1 MINTMKTFFIWMIA
15 GLCVCMNLS
24 AQRGG
29 GGGGRGGAGGRGGGN
44 FGGGPGGPPPT
55 ATVSR
60 DYEQV
65 QIADFPEISGMDVD
79 KKLKLF
85 SIVKTERKNIL
96 KLMDQKQE
104 LQILNERSNKPKDIE
119 KNNKNIAKLDEK
131 IKKENLNTDKKIK
144 STLTNDQYK
153 AFVEKKDQI
162 KFNDPPVS
170 GRRAFN
176 R

>member
-1 MINTMKTFFIWMIA
+1 MKTFFIWMIA
-15 GLCVCMNLS
+15 SLCVCMNLS
-24 AQRGG
+24 AQGRG
-29 GGGGRGGAGGRGGGN
+29 GGGGRGGAGGGGGN
-44 FGGGPGGPPPT
+44 LRGGPGGPPPT

-65 QIADFPEISGMDVD
+65 QIADFPEISGLDVD

-85 SIVKTERKNIL
+85 SIIKNERKNIL
-96 KLMDQKQE
+96 KLTDQKQE
-104 LQILNERSNKPKDIE
+104 LQILNERSTKPKDIE

-131 IKKENLNTDKKIK
+131 INKENLNTDKKIK